1 MIQAERAHLKA
12 VRSREAQSKVAAEAR
27 PEATSWPT
35 AGSMVQSGARR
46 LGCASS
52 SPNRLKPSAQEACT
66 SIDESLQQLVNQHLE
81 RCAQDLNSR
90 LTIVALKAP
99 APMFFKRLECC
110 VPGKRALETLKR

>member
-52 SPNRLKPSAQEACT
+52 SPNRLKPSAQEVRT
-66 SIDESLQQLVNQHLE
+66 SPIDESLQQLVTNTLIGP
-81 RCAQDLNSR
+81 LKIW
-90 LTIVALKAP
+90 IVS
-99 APMFFKRLECC
+99 
-110 VPGKRALETLKR
+110 